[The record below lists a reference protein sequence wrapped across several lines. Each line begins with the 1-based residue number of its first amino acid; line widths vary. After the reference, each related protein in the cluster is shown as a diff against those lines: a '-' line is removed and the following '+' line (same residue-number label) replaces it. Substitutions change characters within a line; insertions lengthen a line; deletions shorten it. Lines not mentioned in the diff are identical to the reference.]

1 MRRPIEAFELESIG
15 HMADDAKLG
24 PHLVVGLTGGIA
36 SGKSLVGAM
45 FVKLGAA
52 LVDTDVVAREVVAL
66 GEPGLAAVAAEFGRR
81 VLLPSGELN
90 RPALRSLVFAD
101 ETKRLKLEAIL
112 HPLIR
117 ARTRAKLKGLEAP
130 YALVAVPL
138 LVETNFGE
146 LVDRT
151 LVIDAPEST
160 QLERLMRRDAIPK
173 PEAVEMVRA
182 QVDRATRLKA
192 AHDIIDNSGTTE
204 ATRRQV
210 ELAHRRYLDLAAQR
224 ARQS

>member
-1 MRRPIEAFELESIG
+1 
-15 HMADDAKLG
+15 MADDVRLG
-24 PHLVVGLTGGIA
+24 PRLVVGLTGGIA

-52 LVDTDVVAREVVAL
+52 LIDTDVVAREVVAP
-66 GEPGLAAVAAEFGRR
+66 GEAGLAAVIEEFGPG
-81 VLLPSGELN
+81 VVSPSGDLN

-101 ETKRLKLEAIL
+101 DAKRQKLEAIL

-117 ARTRAKLKGLEAP
+117 SCTRAKLAELAVP

-138 LVETNFGE
+138 LVETSFGE
-146 LVDRT
+146 LVDRI
-151 LVIDAPEST
+151 LVVDCPESL

-173 PEAVEMVRA
+173 PEALAMLRA
-182 QVDRATRLKA
+182 QIDRATRLRA

-204 ATRRQV
+204 TTRRQV
-210 ELAHRRYLDLAAQR
+210 ELTHRRYLDLAAQR

>member
-15 HMADDAKLG
+15 DMADDAKLG

-117 ARTRAKLKGLEAP
+117 ARTLAKLEELDAP

-146 LVDRT
+146 LVDRI

-192 AHDIIDNSGTTE
+192 AHDIIDNSGTIE

-224 ARQS
+224 ARQP

>member
-1 MRRPIEAFELESIG
+1 MTDNADMRPR
-15 HMADDAKLG
+15 
-24 PHLVVGLTGGIA
+24 LVVGLTGGIA

-52 LVDTDVVAREVVAL
+52 LIDTDAVSREVVAL
-66 GEPGLAAVAAEFGRR
+66 GQPGLAAVAAEFGPG

-90 RPALRSLVFAD
+90 RPAVRSLVFAD
-101 ETKRLKLEAIL
+101 EAKRRKLESIL

-117 ARTRAKLKGLEAP
+117 SRTRAKLADLEAP

-138 LVETNFGE
+138 LVETSFGDIVE
-146 LVDRT
+146 RI
-151 LVIDAPEST
+151 LVIDCPESL

-173 PEAVEMVRA
+173 PEALEMIRA
-182 QVDRATRLKA
+182 QTDRATRLKA
-192 AHDIIDNSGTTE
+192 AHDIIDNSGTSD

-210 ELAHRRYLDLAAQR
+210 ELLHRRYLDLAAQR

>member
-1 MRRPIEAFELESIG
+1 MTDNASAGP
-15 HMADDAKLG
+15 KLI
-24 PHLVVGLTGGIA
+24 VGLTGGIA

-45 FVKLGAA
+45 FVKLGAS
-52 LVDTDVVAREVVAL
+52 LIDTDVVAREVVAL
-66 GEPGLAAVAAEFGRR
+66 GTPGLAAVTAQFGPG

-90 RPALRSLVFAD
+90 RPALRTLVFAD
-101 ETKRLKLEAIL
+101 DAKRRQLEAIL

-117 ARTRAKLKGLEAP
+117 SRTRAKLGELEAP

-146 LVDRT
+146 LVDRI
-151 LVIDAPEST
+151 LVVDAPESA
-160 QLERLMRRDAIPK
+160 QLERLMRRDAIPRA
-173 PEAVEMVRA
+173 EALEMLRA

-192 AHDIIDNSGTTE
+192 AHDVIDNSGTTD

-210 ELAHRRYLDLAAQR
+210 ESLHRRYLELAAQR
-224 ARQS
+224 TR

>member
-1 MRRPIEAFELESIG
+1 MAEEA
-15 HMADDAKLG
+15 KRG
-24 PHLVVGLTGGIA
+24 PRLVVGLTGGIA

-52 LVDTDVVAREVVAL
+52 LIDTDVVAREVVAL
-66 GEPGLAAVAAEFGRR
+66 GEPGLAAVAAEFGPKM
-81 VLLPSGELN
+81 LLPSGELN

-101 ETKRLKLEAIL
+101 DGKRRALEAIL

-117 ARTRAKLKGLEAP
+117 GRTLAKLAELEAP

-138 LVETNFGE
+138 LVETSFGD
-146 LVDRT
+146 LVERI
-151 LVIDAPEST
+151 LVVDCPESL

-173 PEAVEMVRA
+173 AEALAMVRA

-192 AHDIIDNSGTTE
+192 AHDIIDNGGTTD

-210 ELAHRRYLDLAAQR
+210 ELTHRRYLDLAALR
-224 ARQS
+224 ARQI

>member
-1 MRRPIEAFELESIG
+1 
-15 HMADDAKLG
+15 
-24 PHLVVGLTGGIA
+24 
-36 SGKSLVGAM
+36 
-45 FVKLGAA
+45 VKLGVA
-52 LVDTDVVAREVVAL
+52 LIDTDVVAREVAAR
-66 GEPGLAAVAAEFGRR
+66 GEPGLAAVVEEFGSG
-81 VLLPSGELN
+81 VLSPSGDLN

-101 ETKRLKLEAIL
+101 DAKRRKLEAIL

-117 ARTRAKLKGLEAP
+117 SRTRAKLADLSAP

-138 LVETNFGE
+138 LVETSFGE
-146 LVDRT
+146 LVDRI
-151 LVIDAPEST
+151 LVVDCPEAL

-173 PEAVEMVRA
+173 PEALAMLKA

-210 ELAHRRYLDLAAQR
+210 ELTHRRYLDLAAQR

>member
-1 MRRPIEAFELESIG
+1 V
-15 HMADDAKLG
+15 ADDARG
-24 PHLVVGLTGGIA
+24 PRLVVGLTGGIA

-45 FVKLGAA
+45 FVKLGVA
-52 LVDTDVVAREVVAL
+52 LVDTDVVGREVVAL
-66 GEPGLAAVAAEFGRR
+66 GQPGLAAIIAEFGPG

-101 ETKRLKLEAIL
+101 DAKRLKLESIL

-117 ARTRAKLKGLEAP
+117 SRTRDKLADLAVP

-138 LVETNFGE
+138 LVETGFGE
-146 LVDRT
+146 LVHRI
-151 LVIDAPEST
+151 LVVDCPEPL

-173 PEAVEMVRA
+173 AEALAMLRA
-182 QVDRATRLKA
+182 QADRATRLKA
-192 AHDIIDNSGTTE
+192 AHDIIDNGGTTE

-210 ELAHRRYLDLAAQR
+210 ELTHRRYLDVAAQR

>member
-1 MRRPIEAFELESIG
+1 
-15 HMADDAKLG
+15 MADDARLG
-24 PHLVVGLTGGIA
+24 PRLVVGLTGGIA
-36 SGKSLVGAM
+36 SGKSLVGAL
-45 FVKLGAA
+45 FVKLGVA
-52 LVDTDVVAREVVAL
+52 LVDTDVVALEVAAR
-66 GEPGLAAVAAEFGRR
+66 GEPGLTAVVEAFGPE
-81 VLLPSGELN
+81 VLSQSGDLN

-101 ETKRLKLEAIL
+101 DAKRRELEAIL

-117 ARTRAKLKGLEAP
+117 ARTRAKLAELSAP

-138 LVETNFGE
+138 LVETSFGE
-146 LVDRT
+146 LVDRI
-151 LVIDAPEST
+151 LVVDCPESL

-173 PEAVEMVRA
+173 PEALAMLRA
-182 QVDRATRLKA
+182 QADRATRLKA

-224 ARQS
+224 ARRT